1 MGSYQCLL
9 VDHSCCSSLRSRYL
23 FYTWYPA
30 CRWKTYTTLAG
41 NVKNVVSE
49 YKCKTF
55 IIFPDIMEKLT
66 GVTTSMMLCTTY
78 EYHLPGARTPGMY
91 QVPGTAVRTKYSYL
105 PYICMMRVPRCHDC
119 YYHGV
124 QQRNALVLCRLFL
137 CLLYGYVYT
146 RTYMNNKTT
155 AVVYSHLIVFF
166 LVSRVIP

>member
-41 NVKNVVSE
+41 NVRNVVSE
-49 YKCKTF
+49 YKKKLL
-55 IIFPDIMEKLT
+55 IFPDIMEKLT

-78 EYHLPGARTPGMY
+78 EYTLPGTRTPGMY

-124 QQRNALVLCRLFL
+124 YSSVMLLSYVGCFCACFTAMYILV
-137 CLLYGYVYT
+137 
-146 RTYMNNKTT
+146 RT
-155 AVVYSHLIVFF
+155 
-166 LVSRVIP
+166 